1 MGEKKGFF
9 SRLVSGLTKQERT
22 LLQVLIQ
29 FFMDSQKLM
38 MISMRN

>member
-9 SRLVSGLTKQERT
+9 SRLVSGLTKTRK

>member
-9 SRLVSGLTKQERT
+9 SRLVSGLTKTRKNIASGLE
-22 LLQVLIQ
+22 

>member
-9 SRLVSGLTKQERT
+9 SRLVSGLTRT